1 MTIIESL
8 QEVGGYLDDLGV
20 AWCVIG
26 GLAVSARAAPRFTL
40 DADLAVAVDS
50 DESAEHIVR
59 DLLHEGFAVATSIE
73 QESANRFAGVQLV
86 RPNTPGTFGIDLMFA
101 SSGIE
106 SEIARDAS
114 RIELVPGVVAPVA
127 QIPHL
132 IALKVLSRD
141 ERRPQD
147 DVDLQS
153 LVGAATSVDIARAIE
168 LLELIA
174 SRGFARNKNLS
185 AEFAAVIE
193 RFGPASP

>member
-1 MTIIESL
+1 MNIIQTL
-8 QEVGGYLDDLGV
+8 REVGGYLDSRDV
-20 AWCVIG
+20 PWCVIG

-50 DESAEHIVR
+50 DESAETIVR
-59 DLLHEGFAVATSIE
+59 DLIRAGFVVATTIE
-73 QESANRFAGVQLV
+73 QETAHRFAGVQLV
-86 RPNTPGTFGIDLMFA
+86 RPNTTGTFGIDLMFA

-106 SEIARDAS
+106 SEVARDAS
-114 RIELVPGVVAPVA
+114 RIELVPGEVAPVA
-127 QIPHL
+127 PMPHL

-153 LVGAATSVDIARAIE
+153 LLGAATSVDIARARE

-174 SRGFARNKNLS
+174 SRGFARGKDLHT
-185 AEFAAVIE
+185 EFESVIE
-193 RFGPASP
+193 RFGGQHS